1 MAAKI
6 ATPLEESLAMSQ
18 EDLWR
23 QRLAE
28 QQHLAEKASNF
39 LRSELSALRSAS
51 AEDSL
56 RQVQERF
63 LEEKELLK
71 ARMSSLAKEHQQ
83 QLRSIASASAEEA
96 LRQVQER
103 FLEEKELLKARM
115 SSLAKEHQQQL
126 ELHVQKLEQQA
137 SLGQRLSIYLEAKQR
152 ETQEFLSR
160 LQAEARRL
168 YEEKVADV
176 SRLCTEKEN
185 ILRVPRAYWHSL
197 SATTM
202 LTRNPTAS
210 LVGNHRTLGTAT
222 TPRMP
227 TERLR

>member
-51 AEDSL
+51 AEDS
-56 RQVQERF
+56 
-63 LEEKELLK
+63 
-71 ARMSSLAKEHQQ
+71 
-83 QLRSIASASAEEA
+83 

-185 ILRVPRAYWHSL
+185 ILSQYQDFLDAAIGQGPPDSEWL
-197 SATTM
+197 SDGHLAQ
-202 LTRNPTAS
+202 
-210 LVGNHRTLGTAT
+210 
-222 TPRMP
+222 
-227 TERLR
+227 TEQ